1 MSRLWSRIGGALLVA
16 VLSSG
21 VLVAST
27 IFSRQQAE
35 ERRLDAE
42 VLVQLR
48 AISIATAAGNLTVEE
63 VNDLWNRAAAQVLAQ
78 IQRLQIPV
86 VITDTLG
93 SPTSSAH
100 LPDDFPLG
108 PTGDPDDEALREF
121 VAELGAGRPPFEA
134 PGLRIYFGDPEF
146 LNRLRLI
153 PWLGA
158 AFLLVILGSGGSLLF
173 VSFRSERER
182 IWSAMARESAHQMG
196 TPLSS
201 LVGWLEVIE
210 SRPRPQGT
218 KVGQPDLI
226 DEMAADV
233 SRLQKVSRRFEL
245 IGHKPKLKPMSVRAT
260 AGNLRQYFE
269 ARLPTL
275 SRTGK
280 IDIAVEMDPETP
292 DVLGNETLLEW
303 AFENLVKNAIDA
315 LAPDGGRIQI
325 SYLGPNGKRSVFRVR
340 DTGPGIPPAL
350 RDKIFNIG
358 VTTKKHGWGVGL
370 SLVRRIIEDMHDGSI
385 RLEDTPR
392 GASFRIEL
400 PRHRPGKR
408 GT

>member
-1 MSRLWSRIGGALLVA
+1 MRRLWSRIGGAFLVA

-21 VLVAST
+21 VLVGSA

-63 VNDLWNRAAAQVLAQ
+63 VNRLWNRAAAQVLAQ

-93 SPTSSAH
+93 NPTSSAH
-100 LPDDFPLG
+100 LPDDFPHG
-108 PTGDPDDEALREF
+108 PAGDPDDLALRDF
-121 VAELGAGRPPFEA
+121 VAELSAERPPFEV

-158 AFLLVILGSGGSLLF
+158 GFLLVILGSGGWLLF
-173 VSFRSERER
+173 VSFRGERER

-201 LVGWLEVIE
+201 LSGWLEVIE
-210 SRPRPQGT
+210 SRPRPQGSE
-218 KVGQPDLI
+218 VGQPDLI

-245 IGHKPKLKPMSVRAT
+245 IGHKPQLKPLSVRQT
-260 AGNLRQYFE
+260 AIQLRQYFE

-280 IDIAVEMDPETP
+280 IEIAVEMDPETP
-292 DVLGNETLLEW
+292 KVLGNETLLEW
-303 AFENLVKNAIDA
+303 AFENLIKNAIDA
-315 LAPDGGRIQI
+315 LALDGGRIVI
-325 SYLGPNGKRSVFRVR
+325 SHLGPNGKRAVFRVR
-340 DTGPGIPPAL
+340 DTGPGIPPGL
-350 RDKIFNIG
+350 RNKIFNIG

-370 SLVRRIIEDMHDGSI
+370 SLARRIIEDMHDGSI
-385 RLEDTPR
+385 RLEDTAR

>member
-1 MSRLWSRIGGALLVA
+1 MRRLWSRFGGALLVA

-21 VLVAST
+21 VLVASA

-63 VNDLWNRAAAQVLAQ
+63 VNDLWNQASAQVLAQ
-78 IQRLQIPV
+78 VARLQIPI

-93 SPTSSAH
+93 NPTSRAH
-100 LPDDFPLG
+100 LPDDFPRG
-108 PTGDPDDEALREF
+108 PDGVPDDRALRDF
-121 VAELGAGRPPFEA
+121 VAELSTVRPPFEA

-158 AFLLVILGSGGSLLF
+158 AFLLVILGSGGGLLLI
-173 VSFRSERER
+173 SFRAERER

-210 SRPRPQGT
+210 SRPRPQGAE
-218 KVGQPDLI
+218 VGQPDPI

-233 SRLQKVSRRFEL
+233 TRLQKVSRRFEL
-245 IGHKPKLKPMSVRAT
+245 IGHKPTLEPMSVRRT
-260 AGNLRQYFE
+260 ALQLRQYFE

-275 SRTGK
+275 SRTGQ
-280 IDIAVEMDPETP
+280 IGIAVEMDPETP

-303 AFENLVKNAIDA
+303 AFENLIKNAIDA
-315 LAPDGGRIQI
+315 LAPDGGRIVV
-325 SYLGPNGKRSVFRVR
+325 SHLGPNGKRSVFQVR

-350 RDKIFNIG
+350 GDKIFNIG

-385 RLEDTPR
+385 RLEDTAR

-400 PRHRPGKR
+400 PRHRPRKR
-408 GT
+408 GA